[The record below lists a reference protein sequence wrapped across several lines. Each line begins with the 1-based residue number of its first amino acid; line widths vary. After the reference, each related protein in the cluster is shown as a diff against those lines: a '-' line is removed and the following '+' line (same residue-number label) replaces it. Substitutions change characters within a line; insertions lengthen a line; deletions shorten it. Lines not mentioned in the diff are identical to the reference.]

1 MKKVLTI
8 ILMLSAFASN
18 AQRTMFGAQNN
29 YVAPLATPTGPAI
42 VTNGLTFHVDA
53 AIPSSYSGSGNVWN
67 DLSGA
72 NHMKFYSNSSYNVN
86 ANPTFSTDGGGSLI
100 TTGIFGKS
108 MNNSGITGGAPRSFE
123 AWVKF
128 NSITSNAVMSIG
140 SSPCNGLFELMAYQN
155 NIIDHIWC
163 AYLPSSTVLST
174 NTWYHVIITYDGST
188 NHFVYI
194 NGVQVATSST
204 FSGPN
209 TPLTTVNTPIY
220 IGPAVTTTWGAF
232 NGKIGVLRIYNRVL
246 SPSEVT
252 TNFNALQTRFGI

>member
-86 ANPTFSTDGGGSLI
+86 TNPTFSTDGGGSLV

-108 MNNSGITGGAPRSFE
+108 INNSGITGAAPRSFE

-140 SSPCNGLFELMAYQN
+140 SSPCNSLFELMAYQN

-174 NTWYHVIITYDGST
+174 NTWYHVIITYDGTT

-194 NGVQVATSST
+194 NGVQVAASSSFNGQSST
-204 FSGPN
+204 
-209 TPLTTVNTPIY
+209 LTTLNTPIY

-232 NGKIGVLRIYNRVL
+232 NGKIGVLRIYDRVL
-246 SPSEVT
+246 SPSEIT